1 MSVIHPLFNI
11 HSFNT
16 ATMSSTPFATFAFAL
31 IACGQLL
38 ESNALAI
45 IRDDHS
51 IGFYFNAHYK
61 PTNDATNTTFGS
73 LVSVTSESDLE
84 VSILIANSVAN
95 VCLIFV

>member
-1 MSVIHPLFNI
+1 
-11 HSFNT
+11 
-16 ATMSSTPFATFAFAL
+16 MSSTQFATFAFTL
-31 IACGQLL
+31 VVFGKLL

-84 VSILIANSVAN
+84 VSILIMNSVTN
-95 VCLIFV
+95 VC

>member
-1 MSVIHPLFNI
+1 MSVIYPPFNI
-11 HSFNT
+11 YSSNT
-16 ATMSSTPFATFAFAL
+16 TSMSSTHFATFAFAL
-31 IACGQLL
+31 VVCSKLL

-84 VSILIANSVAN
+84 VSIRIANSVTN
-95 VCLIFV
+95 VCLISV

>member
-1 MSVIHPLFNI
+1 
-11 HSFNT
+11 
-16 ATMSSTPFATFAFAL
+16 MSSTHFATFAFAL
-31 IACGQLL
+31 VVCSKLL

-84 VSILIANSVAN
+84 VSIRIANSVTN
-95 VCLIFV
+95 VCLISV